1 MSLASLLEVVL
12 PPSCA
17 GCSRYGTVLCGGCE
31 NDLRPA
37 SDPTVSFLAA
47 DAASLGG
54 SEVELVVSAFRH
66 EGVARR
72 CLQRLK
78 YGGARRLADPLAR
91 AALPAF
97 DDLLA
102 VSGPAILVPVP
113 VHVTRARER
122 GYNQALLL
130 AGALGAARQLPVV
143 ELLTRPRAT
152 QRQHALDRTARLANL
167 RSAFAASARRAQPGR
182 VIVVDDI
189 LTSGATMEACASV
202 LHEAGVRLVYGFAIA
217 REV

>member
-97 DDLLA
+97 DGLLA

-113 VHVTRARER
+113 VHVSRARER

-202 LHEAGVRLVYGFAIA
+202 LRQAGVRLVYGFAIA

>member
-1 MSLASLLEVVL
+1 MSLASLLQIVL

-17 GCSRYGTVLCGGCE
+17 GCGRYGALLCEPCVRA
-31 NDLRPA
+31 LRPA
-37 SDPTVSFLAA
+37 SDPAMAFLAA
-47 DAASLGG
+47 DAATLGG
-54 SEVELVVSAFRH
+54 TAAELVVAAFRH
-66 EGVARR
+66 DGVARR

-78 YGGARRLADPLAR
+78 YGGAGRLAVPLAR
-91 AALPAF
+91 TALPAL
-97 DDLLA
+97 DGLLA
-102 VSGPAILVPVP
+102 VSGPAVLAPVP
-113 VHVTRARER
+113 VHVSRARER

-130 AGALGAARQLPVV
+130 AQALGAERGLPVV

-152 QRQHALDRTARLANL
+152 RRQHALDRAARLANL
-167 RSAFAASARRAQPGR
+167 RSAFAATIRRAMPGR

-202 LHEAGVRLVYGFAIA
+202 LHEAGVRQVYGFAIA

>member
-31 NDLRPA
+31 KDLRPA

-113 VHVTRARER
+113 VHVSRARER

-202 LHEAGVRLVYGFAIA
+202 LRQAGVRLVYGFAIA

>member
-17 GCSRYGTVLCGGCE
+17 ACSRYGTVLCGGCE
-31 NDLRPA
+31 KDLRPA

-113 VHVTRARER
+113 VHVSRARER

>member
-37 SDPTVSFLAA
+37 SDPTASFLAA

-202 LHEAGVRLVYGFAIA
+202 LRQAGVRLVYGFAIA

>member
-17 GCSRYGTVLCGGCE
+17 ACSRYGTVLCGGCE
-31 NDLRPA
+31 KDLRPA

-78 YGGARRLADPLAR
+78 YGGARRLANPLAR

-113 VHVTRARER
+113 VHVSRARER

>member
-31 NDLRPA
+31 KDLRPA

>member
-17 GCSRYGTVLCGGCE
+17 GCSRYGTVLCVACSRG
-31 NDLRPA
+31 LRPA
-37 SDPTVSFLAA
+37 SDVATAFLAD
-47 DAASLGG
+47 DAGALGG
-54 SEVELVVSAFRH
+54 TEVELVVSAFRH

-78 YGGARRLADPLAR
+78 YGGACRLADPLAR

-97 DDLLA
+97 DGLLA
-102 VSGPAILVPVP
+102 VSGPSVLVPVP
-113 VHVTRARER
+113 VHVSRARER

-130 AGALGAARQLPVV
+130 ARALGAARQLPVV

-152 QRQHALDRTARLANL
+152 RRQHALDRSARLANL
-167 RSAFAASARRAQPGR
+167 RSAFAATARRAQPGR

-202 LHEAGVRLVYGFAIA
+202 LHDAGVRLVYGFAIA

>member
-113 VHVTRARER
+113 VHVSRARER

>member
-31 NDLRPA
+31 KDLRPA

-113 VHVTRARER
+113 VHVSRARER